1 MQASFWRVRLLS
13 ICAALALVSWGS
25 CQAQQQAAPA
35 QSAPAASVTPALQ
48 SPRPFGYV
56 LGDVLTQRIAL
67 EYEGRALE
75 PTELP
80 ALERTGNWFT
90 RRDARLERDAAGRSW
105 LTLDYQVINVP
116 DELSAVELP
125 ALDLATAD
133 PKLRIEIQAMPV
145 TVAPITPATVLSR
158 AGLEEMQPDAE
169 APRMDVLPLERN
181 LRLTLY
187 FSALLAIAWMVL
199 FAIRLLRARG
209 RLPFARARTDMRR
222 LDDPTAIWRRLHRAL
237 DDTAGHVVRGHNLHS
252 LLARAPWLV
261 PMEQDLKRFF
271 EASQERFFAGRAADG
286 VEPLALCARA
296 AKLERKA
303 LA

>member
-1 MQASFWRVRLLS
+1 MRPSFWRLRLLGF
-13 ICAALALVSWGS
+13 CTALALTSWGT

-35 QSAPAASVTPALQ
+35 PAASVTPALE

-67 EYEGRALE
+67 EFEGRELE

-80 ALERTGNWFT
+80 ALERTGNWFA
-90 RRDARLERDAAGRSW
+90 RRDARLESDAAGRRW

-125 ALDLATAD
+125 ALDLATTD
-133 PKLRIEIQAMPV
+133 PKLRIEVQAMPV

-169 APRMDVLPLERN
+169 APQIDVLPLERN
-181 LRLTLY
+181 LRLALY
-187 FSALLAIAWMVL
+187 FSGLLAMAWIAL

-209 RLPFARARTDMRR
+209 SLPFARAKTDMRR

-252 LLARAPWLV
+252 LLARAPWLM

-271 EASQERFFAGRAADG
+271 DASQERFFAGRTADG

>member
-1 MQASFWRVRLLS
+1 MRPSFWRLRLLS
-13 ICAALALVSWGS
+13 ACAALALMSWGS

-35 QSAPAASVTPALQ
+35 PGTAVTPTVET
-48 SPRPFGYV
+48 PRPFGYM

-67 EYEGRALE
+67 EHEGRELE
-75 PTELP
+75 PVELP
-80 ALERTGNWFT
+80 VLERTGNWFT
-90 RRDARLERDAAGRSW
+90 RRDARMERDAAGRSW

-125 ALDLATAD
+125 ALDLATTD

-169 APRMDVLPLERN
+169 APRIDVLPLERN
-181 LRLTLY
+181 LRLALY
-187 FSALLAIAWMVL
+187 LSALLTIAWVAL

-209 RLPFARARTDMRR
+209 RLPFAKARTDMRR

-261 PMEQDLKRFF
+261 PMEPDLKRFF
-271 EASQERFFAGRAADG
+271 EASQERFFAGRLVDG
-286 VEPLALCARA
+286 VEPLTLCARA